1 MSERILCCRIN
12 ADIVEALLK
21 ENYADAYKRIKE
33 AIQKKDYFEN
43 QFVRK
48 NVELGQNIAAI
59 LQDENEYVYMSKRKM
74 EVLLEESLGEA
85 SMEVDEWLKLLPDD
99 DELIELKQRIIE
111 KR

>member
-1 MSERILCCRIN
+1 M
-12 ADIVEALLK
+12 
-21 ENYADAYKRIKE
+21 
-33 AIQKKDYFEN
+33 
-43 QFVRK
+43 
-48 NVELGQNIAAI
+48 ELGQNIAAI

-74 EVLLEESLGEA
+74 EVLVEESLDEA